1 MVDDGC
7 VEETDERLE
16 GILKACNVDGAA
28 MTATAIIVTKA
39 RKSIRKI
46 IVAVVRYVNGWL
58 FKRTIVDYYLFVWI
72 TFFVREK
79 KANGTIKTNEDVMTV
94 NGRPILTNQKLL
106 REKGVKNKNNKYYY
120 YGKSKTMFT

>member
-1 MVDDGC
+1 MLMVGF
-7 VEETDERLE
+7 
-16 GILKACNVDGAA
+16 LKEQLL
-28 MTATAIIVTKA
+28 II
-39 RKSIRKI
+39 S
-46 IVAVVRYVNGWL
+46 
-58 FKRTIVDYYLFVWI
+58 YLFVWI